1 VTKKIRAFLQQKKFI
16 LVAVLTGVGALAAFA
31 DGSLSAIQLGVVIS
45 GVLLAVTKKA
55 GENRQENA
63 LNEIAKKLDKGKA
76 DVGTV
81 LDELM
86 ERLGK

>member
-1 VTKKIRAFLQQKKFI
+1 MTKKIRAFLQQKKFI